1 MSVSDGWDGQVRRV
15 EDRPTV
21 GKLVRCP
28 SSPRVRDGMFEPAPC
43 AQSRRI
49 SPSPSRHRTHLHMVA
64 EQGPRCYKAA
74 ANNRTQLGG
83 RTTPL
88 SAHRRV
94 KARAPGVAGQAD
106 AARGGCR
113 AQEEARTGGCRA
125 QEDAARNTT
134 RTGRC
139 CAQEDAA
146 HRRMPRAGGSAHWRI
161 PRTGG
166 RRAQEDATCARPD
179 SLMAL
184 QQLDIAGRAHDAAQ
198 PGHICASW
206 QNKDFAAVL

>member
-1 MSVSDGWDGQVRRV
+1 MSVSDGWDGRPVRRV

-28 SSPRVRDGMFEPAPC
+28 SSPRVRAGMFEPAPC

-106 AARGGCR
+106 AAR
-113 AQEEARTGGCRA
+113 TGGCRA

-146 HRRMPRAGGSAHWRI
+146 HRRMPRAGGSAHRRI

-179 SLMAL
+179 ILTAL
-184 QQLDIAGRAHDAAQ
+184 QQLLCRSSEQQDIAGRAHDAAQ
-198 PGHICASW
+198 PGHICTSR
-206 QNKDFAAVL
+206 QNKDFVAVL